1 MTGCGGRGGST
12 GCLPLLHR
20 DGWRKI
26 IIVICLWLRNGE
38 WEGEEGEE
46 GGRNCVHRDT
56 RTHTHTHTHTQYNV
70 HVQCTYPS
78 WLSIHL
84 VPEVEENMV
93 VASE

>member
-20 DGWRKI
+20 NRWRKI

-46 GGRNCVHRDT
+46 EGRRNCIHRDT
-56 RTHTHTHTHTQYNV
+56 LTHTQYNV

-93 VASE
+93 AASE